1 MTESTVLSI
10 YDVVP
15 CEELR
20 ARSGAARLVAV
31 ERCTSTMDLTHQLA
45 AEGALDGTVVVAEE
59 QGAGRGRTG
68 KSWVSTRGSGVW
80 TSILIRRPLDA
91 PGGVLSLRVG
101 IELAG
106 ALDARATAPIQL
118 KWPNDLFLADRK
130 LAGVLTEAR
139 WRGDMLEWIVVGVGV
154 NVRDPGA
161 AVPTACLGAAQRTSD
176 VLVDVVRAVL
186 RAAMRRGELSAT
198 ELATYAERDLS
209 RGRAVSAPF
218 EGTVLGI
225 TSRGGVQ
232 IRTRDGDAVAVAG
245 SLVFR
250 SPLAE

>member
-1 MTESTVLSI
+1 MTESTVLSM
-10 YDVVP
+10 YDDVP

-20 ARSGAARLVAV
+20 ARTGAARLVAV
-31 ERCTSTMDLTHQLA
+31 ECCTSTMDLAHQLA
-45 AEGALDGTVVVAEE
+45 ADGAPHGTVVVAEE

-80 TSILIRRPLDA
+80 TSILVRRPLEA
-91 PGGVLSLRVG
+91 PAGVLSLRVG
-101 IELAG
+101 IELA
-106 ALDARATAPIQL
+106 ASLDARAPSPIQL
-118 KWPNDLFLADRK
+118 KWPNDLFLAHRK

-154 NVRDPGA
+154 NVRDPRAGL
-161 AVPTACLGAAQRTSD
+161 PTACLAESQRTSD
-176 VLVDVVRAVL
+176 VLVDVVRSVL
-186 RAAMRRGELSAT
+186 AAALQRGELRAD
-198 ELATYAERDLS
+198 ELATYAQRDLS
-209 RGRAVSAPF
+209 RGREVTAPL

-225 TSRGGVQ
+225 TARGGVQ
-232 IRTRDGDAVAVAG
+232 IQTRDGDAVAVAG